1 MEFEG
6 RISRV
11 LPVRSGTSQKG
22 EWKVLPFVFEYF
34 EKDDQRWP
42 DRVLLETMDTN
53 IMAQIGA
60 YLKKGSDGKAVVEN
74 GECVLMYELKC
85 RVGFSH
91 SVREY
96 DKQDGTKVTINNIRC
111 YKFEIAG
118 QQGQQPQRPAG
129 YAAGTTAAPTIPPQA
144 QPMAAPTM
152 EQQAPFPPFPPQP
165 AGGQVDDLP
174 F

>member
-11 LPVRSGTSQKG
+11 LPVRSGTSQRG
-22 EWKVLPFVFEYF
+22 EWKALPFVFEYF
-34 EKDDQRWP
+34 ETGDQRWP
-42 DRVLLETMDTN
+42 DRVKLETMDTN

-60 YLKKGSDGKAVVEN
+60 YLKKGADGKAVVEH
-74 GECVLMYELKC
+74 GDCVLLHELKC

-91 SVREY
+91 GVREY
-96 DKQDGTKVTINNIRC
+96 DKQDGTKETINNIRL

-118 QQGQQPQRPAG
+118 QHGLQPASHQA
-129 YAAGTTAAPTIPPQA
+129 PPQV
-144 QPMAAPTM
+144 QPAAA
-152 EQQAPFPPFPPQP
+152 QAPFPPFTPQQSE
-165 AGGQVDDLP
+165 GGQVDDLP

>member
-11 LPVRSGTSQKG
+11 LPVRSGTSQRG
-22 EWKVLPFVFEYF
+22 EWKALPFVFEYF
-34 EKDDQRWP
+34 ETGDQRWP
-42 DRVLLETMDTN
+42 DRVLLETFDTN

-74 GECVLMYELKC
+74 GECVLLYELKC
-85 RVGFSH
+85 RVWFSH
-91 SVREY
+91 SVRDF
-96 DKQDGTKVTINNIRC
+96 DKQDGTKGTSNNIRC

-118 QQGQQPQRPAG
+118 QQGQQPAVHQA
-129 YAAGTTAAPTIPPQA
+129 PPQA
-144 QPMAAPTM
+144 QPTAAPAMAA
-152 EQQAPFPPFPPQP
+152 QAPFPSFPPQP
-165 AGGQVDDLP
+165 AEGGQADDLP

>member
-11 LPVRSGTSQKG
+11 LPIRSGTSQKG

-34 EKDDQRWP
+34 ETADQRWP
-42 DRVLLETMDTN
+42 DRVLLETMDSN

-60 YLKKGSDGKAVVEN
+60 YLKKGADNKAVVEN
-74 GECVLMYELKC
+74 GECVLLYELKC

-91 SVREY
+91 SVRDY
-96 DKQDGTKVTINNIRC
+96 DRQDGTKGTSNNIRC
-111 YKFEIAG
+111 YKFEITG
-118 QQGQQPQRPAG
+118 QQGQQGGRTAVVQQHTEQISPQAQ
-129 YAAGTTAAPTIPPQA
+129 PTIPPS
-144 QPMAAPTM
+144 
-152 EQQAPFPPFPPQP
+152 FPPPYPEP
-165 AGGQVDDLP
+165 TGGQADDDLP

>member
-1 MEFEG
+1 MEFDG

-11 LPVRSGTSQKG
+11 LPIRSGTSLKG

-34 EKDDQRWP
+34 ETNDQRWP
-42 DRVLLETMDTN
+42 DRVLLETMDSN

-60 YLKKGSDGKAVVEN
+60 YLKKGADGKAVVEH
-74 GECVLMYELKC
+74 GDCVLLYELKC

-91 SVREY
+91 GVR
-96 DKQDGTKVTINNIRC
+96 DFDRQDGTKGISNNIRC

-118 QQGQQPQRPAG
+118 QQGQQGGR
-129 YAAGTTAAPTIPPQA
+129 AAVIQQHTEQIPPQA
-144 QPMAAPTM
+144 QPTVVPT
-152 EQQAPFPPFPPQP
+152 FPPPYPQP
-165 AGGQVDDLP
+165 SGGQADDDLP

>member
-1 MEFEG
+1 MEFDG

-96 DKQDGTKVTINNIRC
+96 DKQDGTKVTINNVRC

-118 QQGQQPQRPAG
+118 QQGQQSAAHQAPAQQPPIP
-129 YAAGTTAAPTIPPQA
+129 AAP
-144 QPMAAPTM
+144 AAAT
-152 EQQAPFPPFPPQP
+152 APFPPQSTTGEP
-165 AGGQVDDLP
+165 DNLP

>member
-11 LPVRSGTSQKG
+11 LPIRSGTSQKG

-34 EKDDQRWP
+34 ETADQRWP
-42 DRVLLETMDTN
+42 DRVLLETMDSN

-60 YLKKGSDGKAVVEN
+60 YLKKGADNKAVVEN
-74 GECVLMYELKC
+74 GECVLLYELKC

-91 SVREY
+91 GVRDY
-96 DKQDGTKVTINNIRC
+96 DRQDGTKGTSNNIRC

-118 QQGQQPQRPAG
+118 QQKAAHQAPPQAQP
-129 YAAGTTAAPTIPPQA
+129 AAPTIPPS
-144 QPMAAPTM
+144 
-152 EQQAPFPPFPPQP
+152 FPPPYPEP
-165 AGGQVDDLP
+165 TGGQADDDLP

>member
-11 LPVRSGTSQKG
+11 LPVRTGTSQKG

-34 EKDDQRWP
+34 ETGDQRWP
-42 DRVLLETMDTN
+42 DRVLLETMDTT

-60 YLKKGSDGKAVVEN
+60 YLKKGADGKAVVEN
-74 GECVLMYELKC
+74 GECVLQYELKC

-91 SVREY
+91 GVREY
-96 DKQDGTKVTINNIRC
+96 DKQDGKKGLSNNIRC

-118 QQGQQPQRPAG
+118 QHGQQP
-129 YAAGTTAAPTIPPQA
+129 AAHQAPLQA
-144 QPMAAPTM
+144 QPTVAPQIQPT
-152 EQQAPFPPFPPQP
+152 APFSSFPPQST
-165 AGGQVDDLP
+165 AGGETDDLP

>member
-34 EKDDQRWP
+34 ETGDQRWP

-60 YLKKGSDGKAVVEN
+60 YLKKGADGKAVVEN
-74 GECVLMYELKC
+74 GECVLQYELKC

-91 SVREY
+91 GVREY
-96 DKQDGTKVTINNIRC
+96 DKQDGTKATINNVRC

-118 QQGQQPQRPAG
+118 QQPA
-129 YAAGTTAAPTIPPQA
+129 AHQAPPQA
-144 QPMAAPTM
+144 QPTAAPQIPPT
-152 EQQAPFPPFPPQP
+152 APFPPFPPQSK
-165 AGGQVDDLP
+165 AGGETDGLP

>member
-1 MEFEG
+1 MEFDG

-11 LPVRSGTSQKG
+11 LPVRTGTSQKG

-34 EKDDQRWP
+34 ETGEQRWP

-60 YLKKGSDGKAVVEN
+60 YLKKGADGKAVVEN
-74 GECVLMYELKC
+74 GDCVLLYELKC

-91 SVREY
+91 GVREY
-96 DKQDGTKVTINNIRC
+96 DKQDGKKGLSNNIRC

-118 QQGQQPQRPAG
+118 QQGQQPASHQAPQQAQP
-129 YAAGTTAAPTIPPQA
+129 TAAPV
-144 QPMAAPTM
+144 MAA
-152 EQQAPFPPFPPQP
+152 QAPFPPLPPQP
-165 AGGQVDDLP
+165 AGVQEHDDLP

>member
-11 LPVRSGTSQKG
+11 LPVRAGTSQRTGNK
-22 EWKVLPFVFEYF
+22 WKTLPFIFEYF
-34 EKDDQRWP
+34 ETPEQRWS
-42 DRVLLETMDTN
+42 DKVLLETMDTN

-60 YLKKGSDGKAVVEN
+60 YLKKGADGKAVVEN

-91 SVREY
+91 NVR
-96 DKQDGTKVTINNIRC
+96 DFDRQDGTKVTINSIRC
-111 YKFEIAG
+111 YKFEIVG
-118 QQGQQPQRPAG
+118 QQGQQPAG
-129 YAAGTTAAPTIPPQA
+129 NVAATAV
-144 QPMAAPTM
+144 APTM
-152 EQQAPFPPFPPQP
+152 PPTPPFPPQP
-165 AGGQVDDLP
+165 AEGEQVDDLP

>member
-11 LPVRSGTSQKG
+11 LPVRSGTSQRG

-60 YLKKGSDGKAVVEN
+60 YLKKGADGKAVVEN
-74 GECVLMYELKC
+74 GECVLLYELKC

-91 SVREY
+91 GVREY

-118 QQGQQPQRPAG
+118 QHTRPAG
-129 YAAGTTAAPTIPPQA
+129 NAAGTTAASMIPPQP
-144 QPMAAPTM
+144 QPTAAPVMAA
-152 EQQAPFPPFPPQP
+152 QAPFPPFPPQP
-165 AGGQVDDLP
+165 AEGGQADDLP

>member
-11 LPVRSGTSQKG
+11 LPVRTGTSQRG
-22 EWKVLPFVFEYF
+22 EWKALPFVFEYF
-34 EKDDQRWP
+34 ETADQRWS
-42 DRVLLETMDTN
+42 DKVLLETMDTN

-60 YLKKGSDGKAVVEN
+60 YLKKGADGKAVIEN

-91 SVREY
+91 NVRDYER
-96 DKQDGTKVTINNIRC
+96 QDGTKGTSNNIRC

-118 QQGQQPQRPAG
+118 QQGQQPAG
-129 YAAGTTAAPTIPPQA
+129 NTAGPTASPVLTSPSSFPP
-144 QPMAAPTM
+144 P
-152 EQQAPFPPFPPQP
+152 PPFPPQP
-165 AGGQVDDLP
+165 AEGEQVDDLP

>member
-1 MEFEG
+1 MEFAG

-11 LPVRSGTSQKG
+11 LPIRSGTSQKG

-34 EKDDQRWP
+34 ETSDQRWP
-42 DRVLLETMDTN
+42 DRVLLETMDSN

-60 YLKKGSDGKAVVEN
+60 YLKKGADNKAVVEN
-74 GECVLMYELKC
+74 GECVLLYELKC

-91 SVREY
+91 GVREY
-96 DKQDGTKVTINNIRC
+96 DKQDGTKATINNVRC

-118 QQGQQPQRPAG
+118 QQS
-129 YAAGTTAAPTIPPQA
+129 AAHQAPPQA
-144 QPMAAPTM
+144 QPKAAAPTV
-152 EQQAPFPPFPPQP
+152 PPTPPFPSFPP
-165 AGGQVDDLP
+165 PYPEPTGGQADDDLP

>member
-34 EKDDQRWP
+34 ESPEQRWS
-42 DRVLLETMDTN
+42 DKVLLETMDTN

-60 YLKKGSDGKAVVEN
+60 YLKKDANGKAVLEN
-74 GECVLMYELKC
+74 GECVLLYELKC

-91 SVREY
+91 GVRDFER
-96 DKQDGTKVTINNIRC
+96 QDGTKGTSNNIRC

-118 QQGQQPQRPAG
+118 QQAQQS
-129 YAAGTTAAPTIPPQA
+129 AAHQTTPQA
-144 QPMAAPTM
+144 QPTAA
-152 EQQAPFPPFPPQP
+152 QAPFPPFPPQP
-165 AGGQVDDLP
+165 AEGGQADDLP

>member
-1 MEFEG
+1 MEYDG

-34 EKDDQRWP
+34 ETDDQRWP

-53 IMAQIGA
+53 VMAQIGA
-60 YLKKGSDGKAVVEN
+60 YLKKGTDGKVVVEN

-85 RVGFSH
+85 RIGFSH
-91 SVREY
+91 GVREY
-96 DKQDGTKVTINNIRC
+96 DKQDGTKATINNIRL

-118 QQGQQPQRPAG
+118 QQGHQHQGQQPPTPAVPP
-129 YAAGTTAAPTIPPQA
+129 TA
-144 QPMAAPTM
+144 
-152 EQQAPFPPFPPQP
+152 ENPFPPQQTT
-165 AGGQVDDLP
+165 GGAQYDDLP

>member
-6 RISRV
+6 KISRV
-11 LPVRSGTSQKG
+11 LPVRSGTSSKG

-34 EKDDQRWP
+34 ETGDQRWP

-60 YLKKGSDGKAVVEN
+60 YLKKGADGKAVVVN
-74 GECVLMYELKC
+74 DECVLMYELKC

-91 SVREY
+91 SVKTF
-96 DKQDGTKVTINNIRC
+96 DKQDGTKGTSNNIRC

-118 QQGQQPQRPAG
+118 QQQPAG
-129 YAAGTTAAPTIPPQA
+129 NAAGTAAATTPKAQPTAAPV
-144 QPMAAPTM
+144 MAA
-152 EQQAPFPPFPPQP
+152 QAPFPPFATQQQ
-165 AGGQVDDLP
+165 GGDDDDLP

>member
-34 EKDDQRWP
+34 ENGDQRWP

-53 IMAQIGA
+53 IMVQIGA
-60 YLKKGSDGKAVVEN
+60 YLKKGNDGKAVMEN
-74 GECVLMYELKC
+74 GECVLLYELKC

-91 SVREY
+91 GVREY
-96 DKQDGTKVTINNIRC
+96 DKQDGTKSTINNIRC

-118 QQGQQPQRPAG
+118 QQPA
-129 YAAGTTAAPTIPPQA
+129 AHQAPPQVH
-144 QPMAAPTM
+144 PT
-152 EQQAPFPPFPPQP
+152 EAQAPFPPFPPQP
-165 AGGQVDDLP
+165 AVGGQDDDDLP